1 MLNCCL
7 ETSCLQCCTHTN
19 MLLSYQD
26 IEKIK
31 NLGYDDA
38 FFMTKHQGWLQLKNM
53 DGRCV
58 FHNGTTCSIYLERPE
73 GCTLYPVVY
82 DSTHKVAILD
92 SECPKKNCFSLS
104 KLKVEQ
110 LYALVSRLEA
120 ERNQR
125 KHSRK

>member
-1 MLNCCL
+1 
-7 ETSCLQCCTHTN
+7 

-38 FFMTKHQGWLQLKNM
+38 FFLTKDHGWLQLKNT

-58 FHNGTTCSIYLERPE
+58 FHNGNNCTIYLHRPE

-104 KLKVEQ
+104 KPKAEQ
-110 LYALVSRLEA
+110 LYALISRLEA
-120 ERNQR
+120 ERKQR
-125 KHSRK
+125 KCPRK